1 MNEPELFTEP
11 MPAAQPL
18 PKRQDL
24 VLRAVIRMNGLTED
38 EAGQL
43 LHGDN
48 GKHSAEET
56 CRWCGMDGRGVL
68 RALQQKKLVTR
79 RRDGHWTL
87 PGDQAKREHERARAV
102 AVAKTAP
109 PARSWSRNAEDT
121 EWGGF

>member
-1 MNEPELFTEP
+1 MTEPELFTEP

-18 PKRQDL
+18 PHRQDL
-24 VLRAVIRMNGLTED
+24 VLRALIRLNGLTED

-56 CRWCGMDGRGVL
+56 CKWCAMDGRSVL
-68 RALQQKKLVTR
+68 RALRNKSLVTR

-87 PGDQAKREHERARAV
+87 PGDQAKREHERARA
-102 AVAKTAP
+102 AAGPDTAP
-109 PARSWSRNAEDT
+109 PARSWSRNATDD